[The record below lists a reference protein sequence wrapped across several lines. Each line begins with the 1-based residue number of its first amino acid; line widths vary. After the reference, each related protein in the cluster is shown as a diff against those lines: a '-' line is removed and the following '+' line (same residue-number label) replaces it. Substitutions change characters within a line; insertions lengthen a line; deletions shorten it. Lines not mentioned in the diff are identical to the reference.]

1 MRSSNA
7 SAPCRFEWRPSR
19 WVTAALCAL
28 AVLAPLSLW
37 ASNLP
42 AVLAGSAAA
51 LAAGWAGWSAWRHAR
66 SVPLP
71 IVVPA
76 EGDVTVAGEV
86 VDGFDVRW
94 RGALAFLSWRDGA
107 GRMHRLALW
116 PDVLDPA
123 TRRELRL
130 VAAARAAV
138 RIGGPVAP

>member
-28 AVLAPLSLW
+28 AVLAPLSIW

-42 AVLAGSAAA
+42 AVLAWPLAIV
-51 LAAGWAGWSAWRHAR
+51 AAGWAAGSAWRHAR
-66 SVPLP
+66 TAPLP

-76 EGDVTVAGEV
+76 EGDVTVAGQA

-107 GRMHRLALW
+107 GRGHRLALW

-130 VAAARAAV
+130 VTAARAAV

>member
-7 SAPCRFEWRPSR
+7 SAPCRIDWRPSR
-19 WVTAALCAL
+19 WVTAALWSL

-37 ASNLP
+37 ASDLP
-42 AVLAGSAAA
+42 GMLVWPLALCVAGGAA
-51 LAAGWAGWSAWRHAR
+51 WSALRHQRA
-66 SVPLP
+66 VPMA

-76 EGDVTVAGEV
+76 EGEVTVAGQAVE
-86 VDGFDVRW
+86 GFDVCW

-107 GRMHRLALW
+107 GRDHRLALW

-130 VAAARAAV
+130 VMAARVAV
-138 RIGGPVAP
+138 RIAGPVAP

>member
-7 SAPCRFEWRPSR
+7 SAPCRIDWRPSR
-19 WVTAALCAL
+19 WVTAALWSL

-37 ASNLP
+37 ASDLP
-42 AVLAGSAAA
+42 GMLAWPLALCVAGGAA
-51 LAAGWAGWSAWRHAR
+51 WSALRHQRA
-66 SVPLP
+66 VPMA

-76 EGDVTVAGEV
+76 EGEVTVAGQAVE
-86 VDGFDVRW
+86 DFDVSW

-107 GRMHRLALW
+107 GRDHRLALW

-130 VAAARAAV
+130 VMAARVAV
-138 RIGGPVAP
+138 RIAGPVAP

>member
-28 AVLAPLSLW
+28 AVLAPLSIW

-42 AVLAGSAAA
+42 AIVAWPLAAVVAGWAAGSA
-51 LAAGWAGWSAWRHAR
+51 WHHAR
-66 SVPLP
+66 IPPLP

-76 EGDVTVAGEV
+76 EGDVTVAGQA

-107 GRMHRLALW
+107 GRGHRLALW

-130 VAAARAAV
+130 VVAARAAV

>member
-1 MRSSNA
+1 M
-7 SAPCRFEWRPSR
+7 
-19 WVTAALCAL
+19 TAALCAL
-28 AVLAPLSLW
+28 VVLAPLSLW

-42 AVLAGSAAA
+42 AVLAWPLAI
-51 LAAGWAGWSAWRHAR
+51 LAAGWAAGSAWRHAR
-66 SVPLP
+66 TAPLP

-76 EGDVTVAGEV
+76 EGDITVAGQV

-107 GRMHRLALW
+107 GRGHRLALW

-130 VAAARAAV
+130 VVAARAAV

>member
-28 AVLAPLSLW
+28 VVLAPFSLW

-42 AVLAGSAAA
+42 TVSAWLLAM
-51 LAAGWAGWSAWRHAR
+51 LATGWAAFSAWRHAR
-66 SVPLP
+66 SQPLP
-71 IVVPA
+71 IVVPT
-76 EGDVTVAGEV
+76 EGDVTVAGQV
-86 VDGFDVRW
+86 VDGFGVTW
-94 RGALAFLSWRDGA
+94 RGALAFVSWRDGA
-107 GRMHRLALW
+107 GRGHRRVLW
-116 PDVLDPA
+116 PDVLDRA

-130 VAAARAAV
+130 VATARAAV

>member
-28 AVLAPLSLW
+28 AVLAPLSIW

-42 AVLAGSAAA
+42 TIAIWPLAI
-51 LAAGWAGWSAWRHAR
+51 LAAGWAAGLAWRHAR
-66 SVPLP
+66 TAPLP

-76 EGDVTVAGEV
+76 EGDVTVAGQV

-107 GRMHRLALW
+107 GRGHRLALW

-138 RIGGPVAP
+138 RIGGAVAP

>member
-19 WVTAALCAL
+19 WVTATLCAL
-28 AVLAPLSLW
+28 VVLAPLSIW

-42 AVLAGSAAA
+42 AALAWPLAVV
-51 LAAGWAGWSAWRHAR
+51 AAGWAAGSAWRHAR
-66 SVPLP
+66 TAPLP

-76 EGDVTVAGEV
+76 EGDVTVAGQA
-86 VDGFDVRW
+86 VDRFDVRW

-107 GRMHRLALW
+107 GRGHRLALW

-130 VAAARAAV
+130 VTAARAAV

>member
-28 AVLAPLSLW
+28 TVLAPLSIW

-42 AVLAGSAAA
+42 AVLAWPLAI
-51 LAAGWAGWSAWRHAR
+51 LAASWAAGSAWRHACTA
-66 SVPLP
+66 PLS

-76 EGDVTVAGEV
+76 EGDVTVAGQI

-107 GRMHRLALW
+107 GRGHRLALW

-130 VAAARAAV
+130 VVAARAAV

>member
-28 AVLAPLSLW
+28 AVLAPLSIG

-42 AVLAGSAAA
+42 AIVAWPLAI
-51 LAAGWAGWSAWRHAR
+51 LAAGWAAGSAWRHAR
-66 SVPLP
+66 TAPLP

-76 EGDVTVAGEV
+76 EGDVTVAGQV

-107 GRMHRLALW
+107 GQYRRLALW

>member
-28 AVLAPLSLW
+28 AVLAPLSIW

-42 AVLAGSAAA
+42 AIVAWPLAI
-51 LAAGWAGWSAWRHAR
+51 LAAGWAAGSAWRHACTA
-66 SVPLP
+66 PLP

-76 EGDVTVAGEV
+76 EGDVTVAGQA

-107 GRMHRLALW
+107 GRVRRLALW

-130 VAAARAAV
+130 VMAARAAV
-138 RIGGPVAP
+138 RIAGPVAP

>member
-7 SAPCRFEWRPSR
+7 SAPCRIDWRPSR
-19 WVTAALCAL
+19 WVTAALWSL

-37 ASNLP
+37 ASDLP
-42 AVLAGSAAA
+42 DMLAWPLALCVAGGAA
-51 LAAGWAGWSAWRHAR
+51 WSALRHQRA
-66 SVPLP
+66 VPMA

-76 EGDVTVAGEV
+76 EGEVTVAGQV
-86 VDGFDVRW
+86 VEDFDVSW

-107 GRMHRLALW
+107 GRDHRLALW

-130 VAAARAAV
+130 VMAARVAV
-138 RIGGPVAP
+138 RIAGPVAP

>member
-1 MRSSNA
+1 
-7 SAPCRFEWRPSR
+7 
-19 WVTAALCAL
+19 VTAALCAL
-28 AVLAPLSLW
+28 AVLAPLSIW

-42 AVLAGSAAA
+42 AMVAWPLAVV
-51 LAAGWAGWSAWRHAR
+51 AAGWAAGAAWRHAR
-66 SVPLP
+66 TAPLP
-71 IVVPA
+71 IVVPV
-76 EGDVTVAGEV
+76 EGDVTVAGQV

-107 GRMHRLALW
+107 GRGHRLALW

-130 VAAARAAV
+130 VTAARAAV